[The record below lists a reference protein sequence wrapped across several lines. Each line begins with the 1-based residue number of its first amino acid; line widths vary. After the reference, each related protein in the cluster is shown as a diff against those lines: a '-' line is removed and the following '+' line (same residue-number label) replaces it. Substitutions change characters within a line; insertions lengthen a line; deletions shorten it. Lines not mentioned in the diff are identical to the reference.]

1 MSILYLNLFLCKWL
15 YTSPQKILIHSSQIP
30 RRLKTHY
37 HQSGKK
43 TPFNLNVF
51 FFFFSYDLEENCLQ
65 YLSWCLFDCRTNVF
79 IFTDSACLGTDKKIM
94 NKLPWMCYCT
104 RSYCVDEICCST
116 TFNVI
121 LLVFSFF
128 FFNII
133 FFLSYSF
140 STLTFY
146 LI

>member
-1 MSILYLNLFLCKWL
+1 MSILYLHLFLCKWL

-79 IFTDSACLGTDKKIM
+79 IFTDSTCLGTDKKIM

-121 LLVFSFF
+121 LLFFS
-128 FFNII
+128 IV

-146 LI
+146 LIKCLF